1 MDPHTGPERPTDPV
15 QESKSDATSGLDER
29 RVRRRRRWHQTS
41 APESRV
47 DRLIREAS
55 ERGDFDDLPGMGE
68 PLDLRGLDDPDW
80 WVKKKIR
87 DEGLDSSALLPAT
100 LQLRREGQEYPESLR
115 DIRSEEAVRRI
126 LVDFNRRVKRERLA
140 PSLGPASRIV
150 VATIDVEDMVA
161 RWRALPR

>member
-1 MDPHTGPERPTDPV
+1 M
-15 QESKSDATSGLDER
+15 
-29 RVRRRRRWHQTS
+29 RRWHQPP

-55 ERGDFDDLPGMGE
+55 ERGDFDDLPGLGK

-80 WVKKKIR
+80 WAKKKIR
-87 DEGLDSSALLPAT
+87 DEGLDSSVLLPAT
-100 LQLRREGQEYPESLR
+100 LQLRREREEYPESLR
-115 DIRSEEAVRRI
+115 DIRDEEAVRRI

-150 VATIDVEDMVA
+150 VSTIDVEDMVE
-161 RWRALPR
+161 RWRALLRHRHQ